1 MRLAPSFHFYRE
13 ENQNSHISSELRK
26 QRMNRA
32 VQSRSGSGVSD
43 PEDCGLSLC
52 PAGYLPSRSLTAS
65 ATMGLMADSPR
76 GNLDTFPEAP
86 PYDLAPALSFLS
98 FSSLPL
104 GLTFSLWIYL
114 VVWSLEKFLIA
125 CVTFLHPSFCTTKP
139 CVRSVTER
147 LVNRN

>member
-13 ENQNSHISSELRK
+13 ENQNSDMSSELRK
-26 QRMNRA
+26 QCMNRA

-52 PAGYLPSRSLTAS
+52 PEACLPSRSLTAS
-65 ATMGLMADSPR
+65 AAMRPMADSPR

-114 VVWSLEKFLIA
+114 LVWSLEKFLIA
-125 CVTFLHPSFCTTKP
+125 CWSLFCIP
-139 CVRSVTER
+139 ASVPRSPV
-147 LVNRN
+147 

>member
-13 ENQNSHISSELRK
+13 ENQNSDMSSELRK
-26 QRMNRA
+26 QCMNRA

-52 PAGYLPSRSLTAS
+52 PAACLPSRSLTAS
-65 ATMGLMADSPR
+65 AAMRPMADSPR

-114 VVWSLEKFLIA
+114 LVWSLEKFLIA
-125 CVTFLHPSFCTTKP
+125 CWSLFCIP
-139 CVRSVTER
+139 ASVPRSPVWGQLQR
-147 LVNRN
+147 GW